1 MKYTFLC
8 AGASRLAAPPHWY
21 IYHIWSSHSRL
32 YWSTYNVTRSRA
44 VSRIRDALA
53 ESHGTFGKL
62 IRVKVCSIV
71 DRRASCRPGK
81 LRVCRHIK
89 VYTRT
94 KEIYRWIKKL
104 KGKDSPYSITE
115 RTVPELIR
123 FLAVSLQVMWV
134 INPAVGCRYF
144 PPGLQL
150 PPQPLRG
157 VQPILLLGT
166 QRHSGCKQF
175 A

>member
-21 IYHIWSSHSRL
+21 IYDRRTPGGTGVHTTSHN
-32 YWSTYNVTRSRA
+32 YRSRA
-44 VSRIRDALA
+44 VSRIRDTLA

-81 LRVCRHIK
+81 LRVYRHIK
-89 VYTRT
+89 VYART

-123 FLAVSLQVMWV
+123 FLAVSLQVM
-134 INPAVGCRYF
+134 
-144 PPGLQL
+144 
-150 PPQPLRG
+150 
-157 VQPILLLGT
+157 
-166 QRHSGCKQF
+166 
-175 A
+175 